1 MMSWLCFRHQGLRVT
16 TTYVSSI
23 GHVIRVNDTRD
34 WRLTGY
40 FKNLGWVTIH
50 TPLHIS
56 RGVQLSDAAEC
67 ILVIVGYYQNICVI
81 TDCLLR
87 NLQALQKKTKRERE
101 RDVLQYVFLNELI
114 MVWDFTFN
122 LHLYRLQACT
132 CTLLVLMSL
141 DMLVPVA
148 KSLTTSLP
156 HTQLTSSPA
165 GEEKQ
170 RQTNKM
176 FLGVFVRV
184 YKTAKKE
191 IQ

>member
-1 MMSWLCFRHQGLRVT
+1 MSHNSYTSTHQQGSTIVWCSRVHSGHCRLLSKYLCDYWLST
-16 TTYVSSI
+16 KKP
-23 GHVIRVNDTRD
+23 
-34 WRLTGY
+34 TG
-40 FKNLGWVTIH
+40 F
-50 TPLHIS
+50 
-56 RGVQLSDAAEC
+56 AE
-67 ILVIVGYYQNICVI
+67 
-81 TDCLLR
+81 
-87 NLQALQKKTKRERE
+87 KTKRERE

-176 FLGVFVRV
+176 FLGVFVWV